1 MEITFHTILGSVIL
15 ILILLY
21 VVRTLFRLNTEEGF
35 ETIYTTIPTGKDMT
49 NLCPAN
55 QTLVYQL
62 LTLASGSTPATFK
75 YACYSE
81 DVTNVDETFGKDNLY
96 LHVSTPKDYT
106 VRLYDKKDAS
116 GTVVLSLSSLNSMT
130 NDICGGSNYCIGD
143 TNKTPNMKFAS
154 IKVSK
159 KVEVKKDDD
168 EKEKEKKRRR
178 LNRRKR
184 NLDRLFESSSCPKL
198 SAAAKAAAAAAD
210 AKAKADTTRAAD
222 LALLVTQTLAKTGVS
237 QGLLNDGVSLTCPSG
252 DKPVVN
258 ENLMRNT
265 KFAGKDNSECS
276 DSNEYL
282 FDPETEN

>member
-1 MEITFHTILGSVIL
+1 MEITFHTILGSVVL

-21 VVRTLFRLNTEEGF
+21 VVRTLFRLNTEGF

-159 KVEVKKDDD
+159 KVVITKDEDD
-168 EKEKEKKRRR
+168 EKEKERKRRR
-178 LNRRKR
+178 RNRRR
-184 NLDRLFESSSCPKL
+184 RDLDRLFEASKCPKL
-198 SAAAKAAAAAAD
+198 SPAAKAAAAAAE

-252 DKPVVN
+252 DKPIMN

-265 KFAGKDNSECS
+265 KFAGKDDAECS
-276 DSNEYL
+276 GEYL
-282 FDPETEN
+282 FDPETDM